1 MSNISYITIY
11 NNEGMFFDTN
21 HRSLI
26 KLSPRVSGIE
36 YQDLMAPTRPQSTVF
51 SSDFGDIVDFLM
63 EQLKSAL
70 GAEANHRK
78 TFYNPA
84 DYHSWRR
91 SVEFSDYDVA
101 WYVNIE
107 YTDDKIVTYVCTNS
121 APIPAELDQLELM
134 VKEALNIAQN

>member
-1 MSNISYITIY
+1 MNNISYITIY

-36 YQDLMAPTRPQSTVF
+36 YQDLMAPTHPQSTVF

-63 EQLKSAL
+63 EQLRYAL

-91 SVEFSDYDVA
+91 SVEFSDCDVA

-107 YTDDKIVTYVCTNS
+107 YADDKIVTYVCTNS

>member
-11 NNEGMFFDTN
+11 NNEGMFFDNN
-21 HRSLI
+21 HRYLI
-26 KLSPRVSGIE
+26 KLSHRVSGIE
-36 YQDLMAPTRPQSTVF
+36 YHDLMTPTRPQSTVL
-51 SSDFGDIVDFLM
+51 SSDFGDIVNFLM

-78 TFYNPA
+78 MFYNPA
-84 DYHSWRR
+84 DYHDWRR